1 MAVDS
6 AVRWV
11 DLGGGGGQSG
21 SAEHAWGLGKK

>member
-11 DLGGGGGQSG
+11 DFRGGGQSR
-21 SAEHAWGLGKK
+21 SAEHAWGLGRK